1 VVGINPVIKH
11 KKPQKFKPEQQ
22 KYSMKPLKLMM
33 YAAVGLALV
42 NSSRA
47 DTTLHITGSTA
58 FRSATHNAIKH
69 IFSGGTLQY
78 AWIQNAAGNATESN
92 SSAVM
97 YQGTVAGV
105 AGITTIKTHWSGSE
119 AGIQSVAG
127 GFNVT
132 YLPDST
138 TLTAAGNQ
146 LPNSTSL
153 SDSVVPDV
161 AMSDTF
167 QTSSNFKAGTSKG
180 SPPFGTYR
188 SMNGTTHTLPAGNIV
203 GIVPFKFVASDDAP
217 GSVTNM
223 TSQIARALFSTGKV
237 PLSMWT
243 GSATDQA
250 AHAFAVGRDI
260 DSGTRLT
267 TLAETGLGAL
277 AIVKQYLPLK
287 NGSPAVTN
295 GTGATGDGIAIG
307 MLTSSDLWPSQTINN
322 IVEAVGNGGY
332 ASGGTLALAL
342 ANHTAAN
349 QFIISYLGA
358 SDAATATSNGA
369 IELTYNG
376 VRFDPNS
383 IAQGEYTFWGY
394 EHLYYSGIGVPNGTT
409 KKQIADKLALQIFNT
424 DAPTPHYSDM
434 AVSRKTDGAVV
445 LPFF

>member
-1 VVGINPVIKH
+1 VVEINAVIKPNT
-11 KKPQKFKPEQQ
+11 PQKLKREQQ
-22 KYSMKPLKLMM
+22 KYSMKLLKLMT
-33 YAAVGLALV
+33 YVAAGLALV

-69 IFSGGTLQY
+69 IFSGGTLKY

-97 YQGTVAGV
+97 YQGTVAGL
-105 AGITTIKTHWSGSE
+105 AGTTTIKTHWSGSE
-119 AGIQSVAG
+119 AGIQAVAG

-132 YLPDST
+132 FLPDST
-138 TLTAAGNQ
+138 TVTAAGNQ
-146 LPNSTSL
+146 LDSSTAL
-153 SDSVVPDV
+153 SESVVPDV
-161 AMSDTF
+161 SMSDTF
-167 QTSSNFKAGTSKG
+167 QASSNFKAGTSKG

-188 SMNGTTHTLPAGNIV
+188 NLSGHTTGLPAGNVV

-243 GSATDQA
+243 GNANDQDV
-250 AHAFAVGRDI
+250 HAFAIGRDI

-267 TLAETGLGAL
+267 ALAETGLGAL
-277 AIVKQYLPLK
+277 AVVKQYEPLK
-287 NGSPAVTN
+287 GGVRAVTN
-295 GTGATGDGIAIG
+295 GTGATGDGVAVDT
-307 MLTSSDLWPSQTINN
+307 LTTSDLWPSETING
-322 IVEAVGNGGY
+322 ITEAVGNGGY
-332 ASGGTLALAL
+332 NSGGTVALVL

-349 QFIISYLGA
+349 QFMVSYVSV
-358 SDAATATSNGA
+358 SDAGTATSNGA
-369 IELTYNG
+369 NELTFNG
-376 VRFDPNS
+376 FSFDANG

-394 EHLYYSGIGVPNGTT
+394 EHLYYSPIGVPAGT
-409 KKQIADKLALQIFNT
+409 KKQLADKVALQIFNT
-424 DAPTPHYSDM
+424 DAPAPHYNDM